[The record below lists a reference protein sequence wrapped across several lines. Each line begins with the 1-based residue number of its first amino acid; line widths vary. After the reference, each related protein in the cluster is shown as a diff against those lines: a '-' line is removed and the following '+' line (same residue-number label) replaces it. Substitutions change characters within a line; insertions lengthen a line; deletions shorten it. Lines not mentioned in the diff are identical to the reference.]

1 MKRLLFLSLA
11 FALAFL
17 FVACDSGNTGDFKI
31 TLKLPVDDG
40 ACQDYDEDED
50 GEDGTDY
57 TYCINKNDQVLL
69 SIYSKSEIKDDYV
82 HADRKLIRVNSNSGG
97 KEEFIRSLKKGTYYR
112 FFVEVTNK
120 NEKLKLTGGIDGV
133 YYDDKN

>member
-17 FVACDSGNTGDFKI
+17 FIACDSGNTGDFKI

-40 ACQDYDEDED
+40 VCQDYDEDED
-50 GEDGTDY
+50 SDDGGDF

-82 HADRKLIRVNSNSGG
+82 YADRKLIKVSSNNGG

-120 NEKLKLTGGIDGV
+120 NEKRSSSSNGRTCISPFSS
-133 YYDDKN
+133 

>member
-17 FVACDSGNTGDFKI
+17 FAACDSGNTGDFKI

-40 ACQDYDEDED
+40 ICQDYDEDED
-50 GEDGTDY
+50 SEEGDY
-57 TYCINKNDQVLL
+57 TYCINKDDQVLL

-82 HADRKLIRVNSNSGG
+82 YADRKLIKVANNSGG
-97 KEEFIRSLKKGTYYR
+97 K
-112 FFVEVTNK
+112 
-120 NEKLKLTGGIDGV
+120 
-133 YYDDKN
+133 